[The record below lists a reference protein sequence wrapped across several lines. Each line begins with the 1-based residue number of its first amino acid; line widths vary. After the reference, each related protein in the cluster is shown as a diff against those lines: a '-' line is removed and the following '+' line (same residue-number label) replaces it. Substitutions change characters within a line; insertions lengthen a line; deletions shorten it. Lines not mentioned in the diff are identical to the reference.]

1 LFNSLKYAK
10 ILESSGITRKQAEA
24 HIQVLSRVM
33 GEDVATKHDFAH
45 LNNKMDSLQ
54 AVLRSDMRAL
64 ESTMNGLDSRIDGL
78 DSKIDGLD
86 SKIDGVEGKIDGV
99 EGKMDSRFQQV
110 NDKFDSKFEF
120 LDKKMDVGFKQ
131 VDEKLEKLH
140 YKLQYDLLIKMG
152 ALMTFLFGAALGVAG
167 LLFT

>member
-1 LFNSLKYAK
+1 MFNSLKYAK

-64 ESTMNGLDSRIDGL
+64 ESTMNGLDSR
-78 DSKIDGLD
+78 IDGLD